1 MVEAD
6 FVALE
11 LEADVEAATA
21 EAVVVVVVAS
31 VPDVSLPPEL
41 Q

>member
-1 MVEAD
+1 MAEL
-6 FVALE
+6 FEFALV
-11 LEADVEAATA
+11 LEPDVEAASA
-21 EAVVVVVVAS
+21 EDVVVVVSAS